1 MQNENR
7 RLKIL
12 DIWVDPLSRD
22 EALEKVKLFLD
33 RGTRPH
39 AVFASNPEKNF
50 SVPADAA
57 LYEVY
62 RSADILLPDGIGMVL
77 AARVLYGKRCSRI
90 PGSEFIFDI
99 CRLAAREGHGVFVYG
114 AREDVNAGASRI
126 LEERFP
132 GLKVVGRASGYVRDE
147 EMDGLIRKI
156 NDSGAKVLFIAL
168 GSPKQEKWF
177 STHKDSLRNVR
188 VCQGIGGTLDTI
200 TGRVKRAPEIWCR
213 YNAEWLYRLLS
224 EPKRIKRQKLL
235 PLFVAFVLIEKL
247 KGLFAAGRAN
257 VLSLFQSKRS

>member
-1 MQNENR
+1 VNEDGLAYCPQAAAR
-7 RLKIL
+7 GAEAIA
-12 DIWVDPLSRD
+12 VPEGTRD
-22 EALEKVKLFLD
+22 EALGKVKQFLD
-33 RGTRPH
+33 HGTRPH
-39 AVFASNPEKNF
+39 AVFASNPEKSF

-57 LYEVY
+57 LYDIF
-62 RSADILLPDGIGMVL
+62 RRADILLPDGIGMVL
-77 AARVLYGKRCSRI
+77 AARVLHGKRFSRI

-99 CRLAAREGHGVFVYG
+99 CNLAAREGHGVFLYG
-114 AREDVNAGASRI
+114 AREDVNEGASRM

-132 GLKVVGRASGYVRDE
+132 GLMVVGRANGYVSDDDMEDLVRH
-147 EMDGLIRKI
+147 I

-177 STHKDSLRNVR
+177 AAHKDSLRNVR
-188 VCQGIGGTLDTI
+188 VCQGVGGTLDTI

-235 PLFVAFVLIEKL
+235 PLFVVRVILEKIKKIL
-247 KGLFAAGRAN
+247 ATAKA
-257 VLSLFQSKRS
+257 